1 MLSDLKIT
9 EFLSRTASKDPVP
22 GGGSISALA
31 AALSAALSEM
41 VAGVT
46 VGKKGF
52 ESYEKEMTDITKK
65 ARTLR
70 KKLTVDIDRDSD
82 AYSKVIRAFG
92 FPNDTEE
99 NKNRRRQAILEG
111 LKQASLAPLSVA
123 KDAVELLDIAGQV
136 VERGNKNA
144 VTDAAVAVMM
154 ARTAIL
160 GAILNVKINLDSI
173 KDKAFVEDLKNQIQ
187 GVRLKAEQKEKDIL
201 NKIDLMQS
209 L

>member
-41 VAGVT
+41 VAGLT
-46 VGKKGF
+46 VGKKEF

-70 KKLTVDIDRDSD
+70 EKLTLDIDRDSD
-82 AYSKVIRAFG
+82 AYNRVIRAFG
-92 FPNDTEE
+92 LPNDTEE

-136 VERGNKNA
+136 VEKGNKNA

-187 GVRLKAEQKEKDIL
+187 GVRLKAEQREKDIL